1 MYRHNL
7 IARIAAE
14 TGITIEDAARVFLAA
29 HQGLL
34 TLQSPTEI
42 DGKPFNPVI
51 TLEPNAPPIERDCA
65 RIESPEELLD
75 CIAVSA
81 KVSKEVAGTA
91 LALIMT
97 SLVDIVRC
105 AQVTQV
111 FVFSRYKSPTEPGG

>member
-1 MYRHNL
+1 MFRHNL

-14 TGITIEDAARVFLAA
+14 TGITIDDAARVFLAA

-34 TLQSPTEI
+34 TLQSPKEI
-42 DGKPFNPVI
+42 AGKPFNPVI
-51 TLEPNAPPIERDCA
+51 TLEPNAKPMEKDCA

-81 KVSKEVAGTA
+81 HVSKEVAGKA
-91 LALIMT
+91 LALIMN

-105 AQVTQV
+105 AQVTEH
-111 FVFSRYKSPTEPGG
+111 FLFYKVPTEPG